1 MTQSSPQS
9 NPTRTKSAGE
19 RLSAP
24 AGDTQTIALGYGEEQ
39 IPFRFDPEQFK
50 VVAPNDG
57 EKHGLSDVEIRNLLD
72 APVGTPPLEEIV
84 SADEQ
89 VVIVVPDATRVAGVE
104 RIAPLLVER
113 LNARGLDDRQISVL
127 IGGGI
132 HRAPTP
138 DEIRSI
144 LGHQLPERIAV
155 YSHDANDAAT
165 HIRLGTTS
173 NGTPVELNR
182 RLVQADHVIVVGA
195 ISFHY
200 IAGFSGGRKAI
211 LPGCAAER
219 SIQANHLLSFD
230 RETLEKR
237 PGIVSGCLEGN
248 VVHRDME
255 EAVAMLNPSFLVNTV
270 LNSDDQIAA
279 VYAGQW
285 REAHRRG
292 CVEYGVSHTVAV
304 NERRPLVIVSVGGAP
319 RDINLIQSH
328 KAMEHAAG
336 LLEEGGTMIVLAKCP
351 GGLGRADFLRWF
363 VPGGSSATAR
373 LLVEDYK
380 INGQTAW
387 GLRRKS
393 ERFRLLLVSTLE
405 ADTVRRMGLEPQASL
420 DSALAAIQPQSGYI
434 IPRGLTTLPQIRPE
448 AVTLATGS

>member
-1 MTQSSPQS
+1 MTQATPR
-9 NPTRTKSAGE
+9 PDITRTKSADGQS
-19 RLSAP
+19 RRT
-24 AGDTQTIALGYGEEQ
+24 GDMQTITLGYGEEQ
-39 IPFRFDPEQFK
+39 LQFRFDPRQFK
-50 VVAPNDG
+50 VIAPKEG
-57 EKHGLSDVEIRNLLD
+57 EARALSDDEIRGLLNT
-72 APVGTPPLEEIV
+72 PVGTPPLEEIV
-84 SADEQ
+84 RPDEQ
-89 VVIVVPDATRVAGVE
+89 VIIVVPDATRAAGVE

-138 DEIRSI
+138 DEVRAI
-144 LGHQLPERIAV
+144 LGARLPEKIAV
-155 YSHDANDAAT
+155 HSHNANDAST

-173 NGTPVELNR
+173 SGTSVELNR
-182 RLVQADHVIVVGA
+182 RLVQATHVIVVGA

-237 PGIVSGCLEGN
+237 PGIASGCLEGN

-255 EAVAMLNPSFLVNTV
+255 EAVEMLKPSFLVNTV
-270 LNSDDQIAA
+270 LNSDDRIAA
-279 VYAGQW
+279 VYAGHW
-285 REAHRRG
+285 REAHQRG
-292 CVEYGVSHTVAV
+292 CAEYGASHTVAV
-304 NERRPLVIVSVGGAP
+304 SERRPLVIVSAGGAP

-328 KAMEHAAG
+328 KAMEHAAA
-336 LLEEGGTMIVLAKCP
+336 LLEEGGTMIVLAKCA

-387 GLRRKS
+387 GLRRKA

-405 ADTVRRMGLEPQASL
+405 AVTVRRMGIEPHATL

-434 IPRGLTTLPQIRPE
+434 VPRGLTTLPELRSEPGT
-448 AVTLATGS
+448 AAARG

>member
-1 MTQSSPQS
+1 MTQSASQA
-9 NPTRTKSAGE
+9 NPTRPKSAGE
-19 RLSAP
+19 GQSA
-24 AGDTQTIALGYGEEQ
+24 AASETQTIALGYGEEQ
-39 IPFRFDPEQFK
+39 IPFRFDPGQFK
-50 VVAPNDG
+50 VLAPTDG
-57 EKHGLSDVEIRNLLD
+57 EARGLSDVEIHSRLN
-72 APVGTPPLEEIV
+72 APIGTPLLEEIV
-84 SADEQ
+84 RPDEQ

-113 LNARGLDDRQISVL
+113 LNARGLADRQISVL

-138 DEIRSI
+138 DEVRSI
-144 LGHQLPERIAV
+144 LGPHLPARIAV
-155 YSHDANDAAT
+155 HSHDANDAST

-173 NGTPVELNR
+173 SGTPVELNR

-195 ISFHY
+195 ISYHY

-230 RETLEKR
+230 RETLDKR
-237 PGIVSGCLEGN
+237 PGIASGCLEGN
-248 VVHRDME
+248 VVHQDME
-255 EAVAMLNPSFLVNTV
+255 EAVALLNPSFLVNTV

-279 VYAGQW
+279 VYAGHW
-285 REAHRRG
+285 RKAHRRG
-292 CVEYGVSHTVAV
+292 CTEYGVSHAVAV

-387 GLRRKS
+387 GLRRKA

-405 ADTVRRMGLEPQASL
+405 ALTVSRMGLEPYATL
-420 DSALAAIQPQSGYI
+420 DSALATIPPQSGYI
-434 IPRGLTTLPQIRPE
+434 IPRGLTTLPCR
-448 AVTLATGS
+448 TGRR